1 MKKTTS
7 DITIINVGCPLCG
20 AADSHRLLEGLED
33 VEDRVPGHYAIS
45 RCVKCG
51 LVYLSRRPSVESLP
65 QCYPTHYHVH
75 DPVRRTPI
83 HQFLCG
89 LRLQAR
95 YRHLMGIVGQKCNA
109 LLDVGCGDGS
119 FLRLLDKKM
128 PPETVLTGIDLR
140 VSATGKAA
148 GSRLNLIA
156 GEFEKVEFSVKYDVV
171 VMFHVLE
178 HLAHPL
184 TSLKKI
190 SEHLKRG
197 GLLFGEVPNWDSLWR
212 RLFPRHWQGLQIPRH
227 QTLFDPLSL
236 RKILNQAGY
245 DVVDIRC
252 MYDPGDLSVTLCNWI
267 VHKLK
272 LATPPR
278 QVGFYFPAVLVS
290 APVVW
295 LVNLLSRSS
304 GTIEFVARKRS

>member
-1 MKKTTS
+1 MKDTTS
-7 DITIINVGCPLCG
+7 DITIIDVGCPLCG
-20 AADSHRLLEGLED
+20 TADPHRLLERLED
-33 VEDRVPGHYAIS
+33 VEDRVPGQYAIS

-75 DPVRRTPI
+75 DPIRRSPI
-83 HQFLCG
+83 PQFLCG
-89 LRLQAR
+89 LRLRAR
-95 YRHLMGIVGQKCNA
+95 YRHLMMTAGRKCGA
-109 LLDVGCGDGS
+109 LLDVGCGDGG

-128 PPETVLTGIDLR
+128 PPESILTGIDLR
-140 VSATGKAA
+140 VPATGETA
-148 GSRLNLIA
+148 GSRLNLIE
-156 GEFEKVEFSVKYDVV
+156 GEFEKVEFPVKYDIV

-178 HLAHPL
+178 HLANPL

-190 SEHLKRG
+190 SEHLKPG

-236 RKILNQAGY
+236 RKVLGLAGY
-245 DVVDIRC
+245 DLIDIRC
-252 MYDPGDLSVTLCNWI
+252 IYDPGDLSVTLCNWI

-272 LATPPR
+272 LQTPPR
-278 QVGFYFPAVLVS
+278 QVWFYFPAVLLS
-290 APVVW
+290 APIVW
-295 LVNLLSRSS
+295 FANLLSHRS
-304 GTIEFVARKRS
+304 GTIEFVAQRRS